1 MKGLLIAHNNQAE
14 RDRLA
19 GIFRSST
26 YQVKTTA
33 SVAEGLG
40 AILDK
45 AVQVIILAGD
55 YDEQQ
60 IARLVPLLKKCN
72 RHLSIILV
80 SEQSSLE
87 LLRRI
92 RKEGIFYHALS
103 TAGAAEQEEIRQVVD
118 CAFEN
123 YETHANAPQSI
134 FKKEKAM
141 YAKSLF
147 TTLSLMLLAVPSFAA
162 VDTSKTYTSGILVLA
177 FVGFCALLVVAQLLP
192 AVMNLMGMTKNAA
205 KSASA
210 KKAHARN

>member
-1 MKGLLIAHNNQAE
+1 MKGLLIAHNDRTE
-14 RDRLA
+14 RERLA
-19 GIFRSST
+19 SIFSKDG
-26 YQVKTTA
+26 YQVSTME
-33 SVAEGLG
+33 SVVEGLG

-45 AVQVIILAGD
+45 TVQVIILAGD

-60 IARLVPLLKKCN
+60 IAKLVPLLKKCN

-80 SEQSSLE
+80 SEQTSIE

-103 TAGAAEQEEIRQVVD
+103 TAEELEQQELHQAVD

-123 YETHANAPQSI
+123 YEIHANAPKTI
-134 FKKEKAM
+134 FKKEKVM
-141 YAKSLF
+141 LAKSLF

-192 AVMNLMGMTKNAA
+192 AVMNLMGMTKDAA

-210 KKAHARN
+210 KKAHAKN